1 MIRIALTT
9 FPDESAATNAV
20 RTLVSDGLA
29 ACGTILPGAQSI
41 YRWQGKIEESNEVVV
56 IFKLAAAQADAFSCR
71 LKELHP
77 YDVPE
82 LVFLK
87 PGALDPS
94 YERWVL
100 APGNPAGF

>member
-9 FPDESAATNAV
+9 FPDESAAANAV
-20 RTLVSDGLA
+20 RKLVSDSLA

-56 IFKLAAAQADAFSCR
+56 IFKLATAQTDAFSCC

-87 PGALDPS
+87 PGAVDPA

-100 APGNPAGF
+100 NPASPAGF

>member
-9 FPDESAATNAV
+9 FPNQSAAANAV

-41 YRWQGKIEESNEVVV
+41 YQWQGKIEESNEVVV
-56 IFKLAAAQADAFSCR
+56 IFKLAAAETDAFSCR

-87 PGALDPS
+87 PEAVDPA

-100 APGNPAGF
+100 NPGNPTGF